1 MAKDIL
7 RLAFNGVSNNLWH
20 PKESV
25 LKNSKTRI
33 IILEKKHI
41 DSLNTIEIDS
51 LKLRIPFEL
60 VEVLDSRIND
70 EYVSINCNTAEY
82 DGEPVVRNW
91 LVKEFRG
98 YSTRWQIRYQNLVR
112 GMPKKVLT
120 ILMSSKILEENYF
133 EGLSIDNHKNVYQK
147 LISMEVA
154 FFEYDSFINAECT
167 DIDFKKD
174 IKTTMFRDLIPMLVS
189 SARTSHLSGTGIRS
203 FQKKENMGVQWSDRK
218 GATLKNPYLKIYHK
232 TIELKNNSVEFK
244 NEYLFDFNISNIV
257 RVEFT
262 IKNNKHLK
270 KYGIQSQK
278 FIDLLKLSQEKKTSI
293 LSKIVNI
300 HLMPRFIKPDRPLKQ
315 ITPSDIMLFN
325 SLYILSNKMYLN
337 KYRAVDYLLTNIKD
351 KTAKSRAKKKLEH
364 IYDTYVQMQDKS
376 KKKEKMISLFDA
388 ICWQ

>member
-1 MAKDIL
+1 M
-7 RLAFNGVSNNLWH
+7 SNNLWH

-25 LKNSKTRI
+25 LKNSKTKI

-41 DSLNTIEIDS
+41 DSLKTIEIDS
-51 LKLRIPFEL
+51 LKLRIPFDL

-70 EYVSINCNTAEY
+70 KYVSINCSSGEM
-82 DGEPVVRNW
+82 DGEPIVRNW
-91 LVKEFRG
+91 LVKEFKG
-98 YSTRWQIRYQNLVR
+98 YSTRWQIRDLKLEKGR
-112 GMPKKVLT
+112 SRKFITVL
-120 ILMSSKILEENYF
+120 LNSKILEENYF
-133 EGLSIDNHKNVYQK
+133 EGLTINNHKNVYQK

-167 DIDFKKD
+167 DIDFRKD
-174 IKTTMFRDLIPMLVS
+174 IKTTMFRDSIPMLVS
-189 SARTSHLSGTGIRS
+189 SARASHLSGTGVRA
-203 FQKKENMGVQWSDRK
+203 FKKKDNLGVQWSDRK

-232 TIELKNNSVEFK
+232 TIELDNNSIEFK
-244 NEYLFDFNISNIV
+244 KNYLTDLDISNIT

-262 IKNNKHLK
+262 LKDKKHLL
-270 KYGIQSQK
+270 KYEVKSQK

-300 HLMPRFIKPDRPLKQ
+300 HLMPRFIKPEKPIKK
-315 ITPSDIMLFN
+315 ITPSDMMLYN
-325 SLYILSNKMYLN
+325 SLYLLSNKMYLN
-337 KYRAVDYLLTNIKD
+337 KYRAVESLLTNIKN

>member
-1 MAKDIL
+1 M
-7 RLAFNGVSNNLWH
+7 
-20 PKESV
+20 
-25 LKNSKTRI
+25 
-33 IILEKKHI
+33 
-41 DSLNTIEIDS
+41 
-51 LKLRIPFEL
+51 
-60 VEVLDSRIND
+60 LDSRIND

-174 IKTTMFRDLIPMLVS
+174 IKTTMFRDSIPMLVS

-232 TIELKNNSVEFK
+232 TIELENNSVEFK

-293 LSKIVNI
+293 LEETINI